1 MKKLL
6 LLLIALTTFTNV
18 SYASFPIIE
27 DTLETTIDTLQTESI
42 SDYHLRLK
50 NMGIDTPVDCD
61 CMTCSSVLK
70 TEVQTEKDYRRLI
83 LKIFAILSILS
94 YIFFRIILHL
104 LFPQEVFLT
113 YIHDII
119 AGVFALASLI
129 YFSL

>member
-6 LLLIALTTFTNV
+6 LLLIALTTLTNV
-18 SYASFPIIE
+18 SYASFPIA
-27 DTLETTIDTLQTESI
+27 DTLKVKQDTVQTETVEQ
-42 SDYHLRLK
+42 YHIRMQ

-61 CMTCSSVLK
+61 CTTCSSVLK
-70 TEVQTEKDYRRLI
+70 TEVQTEKNYTRLI

-113 YIHDII
+113 YVHDII
-119 AGVFALASLI
+119 AGVFAIASLI
-129 YFSL
+129 YFGN

>member
-6 LLLIALTTFTNV
+6 LLLITLTTLTNV
-18 SYASFPIIE
+18 SYASFPVA
-27 DTLETTIDTLQTESI
+27 DTLKTESI

-50 NMGIDTPVDCD
+50 NMGIDTPADCD
-61 CMTCSSVLK
+61 CTTCSSVLK